1 MVLWFVCLFLQFL
14 RRNPYSLIWFPLH
27 PVLIW
32 WIVGLFLTQ
41 TIYEALVFLLPGS
54 TFSAGTCV
62 FVFWLGWPACFYHM
76 KGISKSWQCLL
87 VFTLESEMPES
98 WYVRAWQSVS
108 FMDCSQ
114 ARVWPTPESPWS
126 PIDGPLLLSKLLP
139 AEMTFQFFPGMSLWH
154 LPSQNLHS
162 QLIHFPVSKLC

>member
-1 MVLWFVCLFLQFL
+1 M
-14 RRNPYSLIWFPLH
+14 
-27 PVLIW
+27 
-32 WIVGLFLTQ
+32 GLFLTW

-62 FVFWLGWPACFYHM
+62 FVFWLGWPACFCHM

-87 VFTLESEMPES
+87 VFTLESEVPGS

-114 ARVWPTPESPWS
+114 ARARPTPKSPWS
-126 PIDGPLLLSKLLP
+126 PIDGPLLLSKLLS
-139 AEMTFQFFPGMSLWH
+139 AEMTFQIFPGMSLLWH
-154 LPSQNLHS
+154 PPSQTLDS
-162 QLIHFPVSKLC
+162 QLTHFPVSKLC